1 MLESTAFV
9 AEPPA
14 TADLADAAGRPI
26 AMDPRI
32 GALWSGARLA
42 GPAFTVRTP
51 AGEHRAV
58 RTACEQAPAGSVIVV
73 DAGGATDRALWGD
86 KLSKR
91 ALDRGVAGL
100 VVDGAVRDVAAT
112 TALGFPVFAAA
123 RTPTPP
129 VRERDGELGVPICC
143 GGVDVRP
150 GDHVYGDADGVVV
163 VPAEE
168 HDAVLARLEKASR

>member
-1 MLESTAFV
+1 V
-9 AEPPA
+9 AEPA
-14 TADLADAAGRPI
+14 STADLADAAGRPI

-32 GALWSGARLA
+32 GPVWTGACLA

-58 RTACEQAPAGSVIVV
+58 REACEQAPSGSVIVV
-73 DAGGATDRALWGD
+73 DAGGSTDRALWGD
-86 KLSKR
+86 KMSSL
-91 ALDRGVAGL
+91 ALERGIAGL

-112 TALGFPVFAAA
+112 EALGFPVFAAA

-129 VRERDGELGVPICC
+129 IRERAGELGVAIVC
-143 GGVDVRP
+143 GGVSVRP
-150 GDHVYGDADGVVV
+150 GDHVYADSDGVVV

-168 HDAVLARLEKASR
+168 HDAVLARIGAS